1 MLKLDQYGP
10 VLAENSKAE
19 EILLRIKEELKQKD
33 SVVIDMAMIKLMQ
46 TRCAHLIFGSLY
58 LELGAETFYRR
69 IQIQGATPNIRTV
82 ILAGIEQACKNNN
95 Q

>member
-19 EILLRIKEELKQKD
+19 EILLRVKEELRQQN
-33 SVVIDMAMIKLMQ
+33 SVIVDVSNIKLMQ
-46 TRCAHLIFGSLY
+46 TRCARLIFGSLY
-58 LELGAETFYRR
+58 LELGAENFYKR

-82 ILAGIEQACKNNN
+82 ILAGIEQACKKE
-95 Q
+95 